1 MSAAR
6 RQRGS
11 RGSGMK
17 VSEFLRPVEFEHGQ
31 LQEKRRSLAV
41 AAIIEQCQNCLVQE
55 RRHPHHEFRVEAVG
69 ARLAFQPVELEIQRP
84 HLDIGE
90 HVDRMF

>member
-6 RQRGS
+6 RQRGLA
-11 RGSGMK
+11 RQRDEGQR
-17 VSEFLRPVEFEHGQ
+17 VLRPVEFEHGQ
-31 LQEKRRSLAV
+31 LQEKPRSLAV